1 MNLNALPSSH
11 KASFLCTS
19 QSYRNMQ
26 DTHLSLTS
34 QKKKQQKQNK
44 TPQHY
49 SVSHYQE
56 SARNHFH
63 RTPCTDFSPSA
74 GNLKV
79 DRTQSHTDRT
89 QVRVHPSVSLC
100 SVTQFNLRLLRLS
113 KPWFLHVEYT
123 DNKGTYLVTFLWGLK
138 WEVINLKTIN
148 RVSICHRHLI
158 IVKAF
163 PFCMHLEC
171 HWLTAC

>member
-1 MNLNALPSSH
+1 MNLNALPPSH

-34 QKKKQQKQNK
+34 QKKNNKNK

-49 SVSHYQE
+49 SESHYQE
-56 SARNHFH
+56 TARNHFH
-63 RTPCTDFSPSA
+63 RMPCTDFSPNA

-79 DRTQSHTDRT
+79 DRTESHTDRT
-89 QVRVHPSVSLC
+89 QVRAHPSVSLC
-100 SVTQFNLRLLRLS
+100 SVTQFNLRLLHLT

-123 DNKGTYLVTFLWGLK
+123 DNKSTHLVTFL
-138 WEVINLKTIN
+138 
-148 RVSICHRHLI
+148 
-158 IVKAF
+158 
-163 PFCMHLEC
+163 
-171 HWLTAC
+171 